1 MRYTIVATTIGAIA
15 FIVGGTVSAAAADL
29 PSLQPPPQ
37 AQIQPPPPDY
47 YANPPPAQPYL
58 PPPPVA
64 YGYPPPPPPPVVYY
78 EYAPP
83 PVVVAPR
90 PYYFGHR
97 YVYEDH
103 PYELR
108 SYAPYVARGYE
119 RYDHRWDRGYRSW

>member
-1 MRYTIVATTIGAIA
+1 MRYTIVATTIGAIG
-15 FIVGGTVSAAAADL
+15 FIVGGIVLAAAADL

-37 AQIQPPPPDY
+37 AQVQPPDY
-47 YANPPPAQPYL
+47 YAYPPPAQPY

-64 YGYPPPPPPPVVYY
+64 YAYPPPPPPPAVYY

-83 PVVVAPR
+83 PVAVAPR

-97 YVYEDH
+97 YVYENH
-103 PYELR
+103 PYGLG

-119 RYDHRWDRGYRSW
+119 RYDHRWDRGYHSW